1 MDPPLQGC
9 RQDSGNY
16 HWIPDPSFTSPG
28 IDNRQGTNAVS
39 VMFVNKFCR
48 MRNFS
53 KTACGSGEKTGGL
66 KVRVLLFTRV
76 VRLFF
81 RQDE

>member
-28 IDNRQGTNAVS
+28 IDNRQETTAVS

-53 KTACGSGEKTGGL
+53 KTAGGSDGEKTDGL
-66 KVRVLLFTRV
+66 QVRA
-76 VRLFF
+76 
-81 RQDE
+81 

>member
-1 MDPPLQGC
+1 
-9 RQDSGNY
+9 
-16 HWIPDPSFTSPG
+16 
-28 IDNRQGTNAVS
+28 
-39 VMFVNKFCR
+39 

-53 KTACGSGEKTGGL
+53 KTAGGSDGEKTDGL
-66 KVRVLLFTRV
+66 QVWALLFTRV

>member
-1 MDPPLQGC
+1 
-9 RQDSGNY
+9 
-16 HWIPDPSFTSPG
+16 
-28 IDNRQGTNAVS
+28 
-39 VMFVNKFCR
+39 

-53 KTACGSGEKTGGL
+53 KTAGGSDGEKTGGL
-66 KVRVLLFTRV
+66 QVRALLFTRV